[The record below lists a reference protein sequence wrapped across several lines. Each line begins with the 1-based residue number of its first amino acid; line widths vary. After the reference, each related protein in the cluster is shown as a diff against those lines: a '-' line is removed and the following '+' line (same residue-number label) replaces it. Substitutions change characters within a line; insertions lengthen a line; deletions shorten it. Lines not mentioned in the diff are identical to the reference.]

1 MRFKFKLESLLN
13 HRQFVEEGLQK
24 EFVFLGER
32 LSKEKLLEKQ
42 LREKHA
48 HLAEELKIHLQEPK
62 PVSENRLYVTYLA
75 CLADQIGRQQ
85 EKVQVAESEKQA
97 KKIQLLKAVKK
108 RKILER
114 LKENHTD
121 QYHRFCLKKEQEVSD
136 EIGIQQYNRKTG

>member
-1 MRFKFKLESLLN
+1 MGFKFKLESLLN
-13 HRQFVEEGLQK
+13 HRQFVEDGLQN

-32 LSKEKLLEKQ
+32 LSEEKQLEKQ
-42 LREKHA
+42 LRDKHA
-48 HLAEELKIHLQEPK
+48 HLAEELKLHLQKPK
-62 PVSENRLYVTYLA
+62 PVSENKLYVTYLE

-85 EKVQVAESEKQA
+85 EKVQAAESEKRA
-97 KKIQLLKAVKK
+97 KKIQLLAAVKK

-121 QYHRFCLKKEQEVSD
+121 QYHRFRLKKEQETTD